1 MERTRLKRLRQ
12 RIDDLRR
19 RLGGIKPRELEALAK
34 GLGRKRHPKGKEPTW
49 VSELPSRWP
58 LSIPNHPGDLK
69 KETARS
75 ILEDLEADLYALEEL
90 NETPDDRGLS

>member
-1 MERTRLKRLRQ
+1 MEGAKLKRLRQ
-12 RIDDLRR
+12 RIHNLRR

-34 GLGRKRHPKGKEPTW
+34 ALGRKRHPKGKEPTW
-49 VSELPSRWP
+49 VSELPGRWP
-58 LSIPNHPGDLK
+58 FSIPNHPGDLK

-90 NETPDDRGLS
+90 NDTPDES